1 MSGPALGLISQAIRL
16 WLKSVCS
23 RLDQLELK
31 LEGSLLQLMRGRL
44 DGVRV
49 EARGVVFQ
57 GLALEQ
63 VELRSEP
70 ISIDVAPLLKGQ
82 PLQLRQSFA
91 VRGWVRFSEAG
102 LNQCLQ
108 SPGLQELKTDLGSTF
123 LAGES
128 LQHFGLSNTGITLRC
143 SQGQSEPCSL
153 KLEDGELRLQ
163 QPERNLVI
171 PMDPAIRLEQL
182 EQDQRQLKLSG
193 CAQVSPEPLN

>member
-23 RLDQLELK
+23 RLDQLELQ

-63 VELRSEP
+63 VELHSEP

-82 PLQLRQSFA
+82 ALQLRQRFA
-91 VRGWVRFSEAG
+91 VQGWVRFSEAG

-108 SPGLQELKTDLGSTF
+108 SPGLQELKAAMGNTF

-128 LQHFGLSNTGITLRC
+128 LQHFGLSSAGVNLRDHNGL
-143 SQGQSEPCSL
+143 QQACSL
-153 KLEDGELRLQ
+153 QLQNGELRLQ
-163 QPERNLVI
+163 QQERSLVI

-182 EQDQRQLKLSG
+182 EQGSTQLTLFG
-193 CAQVSPEPLN
+193 CAQVSPEAPL

>member
-91 VRGWVRFSEAG
+91 VRG
-102 LNQCLQ
+102 
-108 SPGLQELKTDLGSTF
+108 
-123 LAGES
+123 
-128 LQHFGLSNTGITLRC
+128 
-143 SQGQSEPCSL
+143 
-153 KLEDGELRLQ
+153 
-163 QPERNLVI
+163 
-171 PMDPAIRLEQL
+171 
-182 EQDQRQLKLSG
+182 
-193 CAQVSPEPLN
+193 

>member
-44 DGVRV
+44 EGVRV

-63 VELRSEP
+63 VALRSEP

-91 VRGWVRFSEAG
+91 VKGWVRFSEAG

-108 SPGLQELKTDLGSTF
+108 SPGLQDLNAALGNTF
-123 LAGES
+123 LAGAS
-128 LQHFGLSNTGITLRC
+128 LQHFGLGNTGVNLRDHNGLQQAC
-143 SQGQSEPCSL
+143 CLQLQN
-153 KLEDGELRLQ
+153 GELRLQ
-163 QPERNLVI
+163 QQERRLVI

-182 EQDQRQLKLSG
+182 EQDQTQLKLSG
-193 CAQVSPEPLN
+193 CAQVSPEPVG